1 MTTPRPIVKSA
12 MLIVGAAALFAVSGC
27 SHKYSADEASPGG
40 TGAASELLAPRP
52 SDGGFDFRRGRM
64 FFPLAVGNHWDYH
77 IRTVNQLFTPDPQP
91 PQVDENPFAI
101 EIIGTES
108 VGGREYF
115 LQSEF
120 DPRVVPPSGAVFRV
134 RESRFGWF
142 DLDTITAQSAVAVD
156 GAPAGPGAADLA
168 AYVDRAV
175 ADPRQRAAFQR
186 AAAQVEAKLA
196 LVRPV
201 FGGLHPRPQ
210 GGGAAP
216 GEITLLSFPLYVG
229 ARWIVRDDP
238 LFGRIVVAR
247 ERVSLSLGTFP
258 AWKIRGTSELFG
270 PEDRVFFWYSNLGLL
285 RVRYH
290 IVADAV
296 DNSGNVIGRVASD
309 SDQSLTD
316 IHLVGPG
323 AGLVSDTAE

>member
-1 MTTPRPIVKSA
+1 MTTLRPIVKSA
-12 MLIVGAAALFAVSGC
+12 MLIVGAATLCVVSGC
-27 SHKYSADEASPGG
+27 SYNSADDASPGG
-40 TGAASELLAPRP
+40 TGAASELLAARP

-77 IRTVNQLFTPDPQP
+77 VRTVNQLFTPDPQP
-91 PQVDENPFAI
+91 PQVDENPLAI

-120 DPRVVPPSGAVFRV
+120 DPRVVPPGGAVFRV
-134 RESRFGWF
+134 RESRFGLF
-142 DLDTITAQSAVAVD
+142 DLDTITAQSDVTVD
-156 GAPAGPGAADLA
+156 GAPTGPGAAGLA

-175 ADPRQRAAFQR
+175 ADPRQRASFHR
-186 AAAQVEAKLA
+186 AAVEVAARLA
-196 LVRPV
+196 LVRSIV
-201 FGGLHPRPQ
+201 GGLHPRPQ
-210 GGGAAP
+210 AGGADP

-229 ARWIVRDDP
+229 ARWVVRDDP
-238 LFGRIVVAR
+238 RFGRIVVAR
-247 ERVSLSLGTFP
+247 ERVGLSLGTFP

-290 IVADAV
+290 IIANAV

-309 SDQSLTD
+309 SDQSLTN

-323 AGLVSDTAE
+323 AGLVTGTAE